1 MKKLLLL
8 LLLCTIGVTNLVAQ
22 SFNEGILNYTVNADG
37 TTVKVKLKSGASS
50 SGSLSIPSTVTYNDI
65 TYTVTA
71 VDNYAFYNCSGF
83 TGTLT
88 LPNTLITI
96 GNYAFGSCIN
106 FTGSLTIPN
115 SVTTIGN
122 NAFSSCSSF
131 TGSLTI
137 GSSVSS
143 IGNTAFNNCTS
154 LTSIL
159 VYPESVPTMGTNV
172 FLNVPTDIPVTVPC
186 ASLGDYQ
193 SASGWSNFTNM
204 HCIETL
210 TVYDGTVTNNTVPA
224 YIFYFEQ
231 FTRSQFV
238 IPAEELTEMMGTP
251 ISSMTFYTT
260 NNNVPYTTVS
270 PADVYLKEVNYTSIS
285 AYEPKSSAII
295 VYSGFFDIVNT
306 DNDGKMTIYFST
318 PYTYQGGNLLVGI
331 ENTQKNSYKNIYF
344 YGQTVNG
351 ASISGYNS
359 TSLDNVQ
366 PTQRNFIPKTTFGF
380 TPACDPKSL
389 PYAYGFENP
398 NELDC
403 WTMLKCHSNSGISQ
417 SSAYKGQ
424 LGFGFHWNTN
434 PPQYLIS
441 PKFKGTYGIHVSFYY
456 KNASNDWPETFQVGY
471 STTTKSPNAFTW
483 GAEVTADDNTWKL
496 YEKSFPIGTKYVAI
510 KLTSNDKYYLY
521 LDNFNFEQ
529 DFCADEEK
537 CELTFVLTDL
547 YGDGW
552 NGNAIRVVDEES
564 NTVLAEMTNVG
575 DDDGDYYTETYS
587 LPVCDGRGLRFEWVS
602 GGWPEECSYTV
613 TDINGNVVFSGEGV
627 MSGPVYF
634 TPECT
639 PIFIFNGDWNDGS
652 NWNIGIVPEDG
663 SDVIIQADAVIP
675 AGYTAYAWNVTLD
688 GGSITVEDGGQLWHR
703 TDNLVVTMKKNI
715 VGYGNANNQ
724 DHYYLLASPFN
735 ENIPVPAAMTAP
747 GCDLYKFNENYP
759 DAEWRNSN
767 QDPITE
773 FVQTNGYLF
782 ASPNDLELS
791 LTGNTLK
798 SGSYYYT
805 VTYYENP
812 NNNFN
817 GWRLLANFLTCDVY
831 IYRQDD
837 DGEYIPMDVMVYNEE
852 GEKVT
857 LSAGPISPMSAFF
870 VKLTETTNIIFS
882 YYPRSNVR
890 PAGALKGKFTVNSNG
905 DQVRFSQGNLQY
917 IGSAGTPYWRFADKQ
932 WETLGN
938 NGQGSTSQYVDRD
951 LFGWG
956 TSGYDHGAV
965 CYQPW
970 STSQTDSDY
979 YAYNSQYR
987 DLNYSTGKADWGY
1000 NAIRNGG
1007 NQENSGWRTL
1017 TNSEWTY
1024 IIEGRN
1030 TASGI
1035 RFVLGSVNGVD
1046 GLILLPDNWDA
1057 STYTLNKTNDDY
1069 GGFYAN
1075 TISATDWTTVLEANG
1090 AVFLPKTVG
1099 RDGTSITT
1107 NCNYWSSTHSDSQSA
1122 YSVYFGNNYI
1132 GFNNTINNRSTGNVV
1147 RLVNPVNN

>member
-1 MKKLLLL
+1 MKNKVLHFLF
-8 LLLCTIGVTNLVAQ
+8 LLLCTAGVTNLFAQ

-37 TTVKVKLKSGASS
+37 TTVTVKLKQGATS
-50 SGSLSIPSTVTYNDI
+50 SGSLSIPSTVTYNGN

-71 VDNYAFYNCSGF
+71 IANYAFYNCSGF

-88 LPNTLITI
+88 LPNTLVTI
-96 GNYAFGSCIN
+96 GNYAFGSCN
-106 FTGSLTIPN
+106 HFVGSLTIPN

-122 NAFSSCSSF
+122 SAFSYCSSF

-137 GSSVSS
+137 GMSVSS
-143 IGNTAFNNCTS
+143 IGNEAFKNCTG
-154 LTSIL
+154 LTSIM
-159 VYPESVPTMGTNV
+159 VNPESVPTMGTNV
-172 FLNVPTDIPVTVPC
+172 FLNVPTDIPVTVPSV
-186 ASLGDYQ
+186 SLADYQ
-193 SASGWSNFTNM
+193 SASGWSDFTNM
-204 HCIETL
+204 HCMETL
-210 TVYDGTVTNNTVPA
+210 TVYDGTTTKNTVPA
-224 YIFYFEQ
+224 YIFYFDD

-238 IPAEELTEMMGTP
+238 IPAGELTEMMGTP

-260 NNNVPYTTVS
+260 SSNVPYTTVS
-270 PADVYLKEVNYTSIS
+270 PADVYLKEVDYTSIS
-285 AYEPKSSAII
+285 AYEPKSSATI
-295 VYSGFFDIVNT
+295 VYSGFFDIESTVNG
-306 DNDGKMTIYFST
+306 GKMTINFST
-318 PYTYQGGNLLVGI
+318 PFTYQGGNLLVGI
-331 ENTQKNSYKNIYF
+331 ENTVDVDYKNINF

-351 ASISGYNS
+351 ASISGSNT

-380 TPACDPKSL
+380 IPACDPKSL
-389 PYAYGFENP
+389 PYAYGFEDP
-398 NELDC
+398 DEFEC
-403 WTMLKCHSNSGISQ
+403 WTMLNCDDGSTISY

-424 LGFGFHWNTN
+424 YGFGFHWNYN

-441 PKFKGTYGIHVSFYY
+441 PKFEGTSGMFVSFFY
-456 KNASNDWPETFQVGY
+456 KNALNDWPETFQVGY
-471 STTTKSPNAFTW
+471 STTTKSPNAFVW
-483 GAEVTADDNTWKL
+483 GEEVTANDQYTWQL
-496 YEKSFPIGTKYVAI
+496 YEKIFPTGTKYVAV
-510 KLTSNDKYYLY
+510 KLNSYDKYYLY
-521 LDNFNFEQ
+521 LDNFNFEPV
-529 DFCADEEK
+529 FSSI
-537 CELTFVLTDL
+537 FLTDG
-547 YGDGW
+547 Y
-552 NGNAIRVVDEES
+552 
-564 NTVLAEMTNVG
+564 
-575 DDDGDYYTETYS
+575 
-587 LPVCDGRGLRFEWVS
+587 
-602 GGWPEECSYTV
+602 
-613 TDINGNVVFSGEGV
+613 
-627 MSGPVYF
+627 
-634 TPECT
+634 
-639 PIFIFNGDWNDGS
+639 WNDGD
-652 NWNIGIVPEDG
+652 NWDIGEVPEEG

-675 AGYTAYAWNVTLD
+675 EGYTAYAWDVTLD

-735 ENIPVPAAMTAP
+735 ENIPVPTAMTSP
-747 GCDLYKFNENYP
+747 GCDLYMFDESEPN
-759 DAEWRNSN
+759 AEWRNN
-767 QDPITE
+767 RDTPIDE
-773 FVQTNGYLF
+773 LVQPYGYLF

-791 LTGNTLK
+791 LTGSTK
-798 SGSYYYT
+798 MSGSYNLPN
-805 VTYYENP
+805 VPYYENP

-817 GWRLLANFLTCDVY
+817 GWYLLGNFLTCDVY

-837 DGEYIPMDVMVYNEE
+837 DGEYIPMELMVYNEE

-870 VKLTETTNIIFS
+870 VKLTETTTIKYY
-882 YYPRSNVR
+882 YYPISSAR

-917 IGSAGTPYWRFADKQ
+917 IGSASTPYWKFADKQ

-970 STSQTDSDY
+970 STSQANSDY
-979 YAYNSQYR
+979 LVYNNRFSNLY
-987 DLNYSTGKADWGY
+987 NSTGKADWGY

-1017 TNSEWTY
+1017 TKDEWTY
-1024 IIEGRN
+1024 ILTVRN
-1030 TASGI
+1030 TPSGI
-1035 RFVLGSVNGVD
+1035 RFAMGNVNGVD

-1057 STYTLNKTNDDY
+1057 STYTLNETNDDY

-1075 TISATDWTTVLEANG
+1075 TISATDWTTVLETNG

-1099 RDGTSITT
+1099 REGTSITT
-1107 NCNYWSSTHSDSQSA
+1107 DCNYWSSTHSDINNA
-1122 YSVYFGNNYI
+1122 YCVYFGNNYV
-1132 GFNNTINNRSTGNVV
+1132 GFGNTVNDRSTGNVV